1 MQEDAYLRGFLH
13 GRARRLSTICP
24 QRNSRKSL
32 IRDHPSRW
40 NFAALE
46 SIMSARIAP
55 RRDEILQALR
65 DAKPLLDTFGVGKLS
80 LFGSFARDEAREDSD
95 VDLLVE
101 FNRPT
106 GLFEFVRL
114 QRELGTHIGRPI
126 ELVTPAALK
135 PQLRDR
141 ILSEAVVAA

>member
-1 MQEDAYLRGFLH
+1 
-13 GRARRLSTICP
+13 
-24 QRNSRKSL
+24 
-32 IRDHPSRW
+32 
-40 NFAALE
+40 
-46 SIMSARIAP
+46 MSARIAP

-101 FNRPT
+101 FNRPI

-141 ILSEAVVAA
+141 ILSEAVVVA